1 MFSPRMKR
9 EECSQMLESFSVAFN
24 AVAPFLILLGIGFG
38 IVQAGWTD
46 REFMTRLN
54 TLNFRV
60 FFPFLMFNNVYG
72 AKPENM
78 PSLKLMVSGA
88 GSVILLVILLV
99 AVVPKIVKENPRR
112 GVVIQGI
119 FRSNFIIYGIPLTT
133 SVFGPE
139 KSSVCGIMILL
150 MVSLFNLSGV
160 VVLELFREGGKI
172 RPGKLLAGIAKNPLL
187 QGCVLGLV
195 FYLLQIRLPK
205 FLESPVASLASLA
218 STLALVVLGANLKF
232 DELRKNRR
240 TVTVVLAIR
249 LILLPLL
256 MLPLGWLIG
265 LRGVELFL
273 ILMIFGTPVATSSY
287 PMAQNMGGDGQLAG
301 QLVFVSTVASL
312 GTIFLFIF
320 ALSRLGLLV

>member
-1 MFSPRMKR
+1 
-9 EECSQMLESFSVAFN
+9 MLESFLVAFN

-38 IVQAGWTD
+38 AVRLKLAD
-46 REFMTRLN
+46 RDFMNRLN
-54 TLNFRV
+54 ELNYRL

-78 PSLKLMVSGA
+78 PSVKLMVTGA

-99 AVVPKIVKENPRR
+99 ILVPVFVKENPRR
-112 GVVIQGI
+112 GVIIQGI

-133 SVFGPE
+133 YVFGAE
-139 KSSVCGIMILL
+139 KSSVCGMMILI
-150 MVSLFNLSGV
+150 MVSLFNVAGV
-160 VVLELFREGGKI
+160 IVLELFRDGGKI
-172 RPGKLLAGIAKNPLL
+172 RPGKLLSGIAKNPLL
-187 QGCVLGLV
+187 QGCVAGLL
-195 FYLLQIRLPK
+195 FYLLQIRLPS
-205 FLESPVASLASLA
+205 FIATPVSSLAGLA
-218 STLALVVLGANLKF
+218 TTLALVVLGANLKF
-232 DELRKNRR
+232 EELKKNSR
-240 TVTVVLAIR
+240 TVSIVLAIR

-256 MLPLGWLIG
+256 MVPFGYLIG

-312 GTIFLFIF
+312 LTIFLFIF
-320 ALSRLGLLV
+320 AMSRLGLLA

>member
-1 MFSPRMKR
+1 
-9 EECSQMLESFSVAFN
+9 MLESFNVAFN
-24 AVAPFLILLGIGFG
+24 AVAPFLILLGIGFLVVRTG
-38 IVQAGWTD
+38 LSD
-46 REFMTRLN
+46 REFMNRLN

-78 PSLKLMVSGA
+78 PSAKLMLAGA

-99 AVVPKIVKENPRR
+99 IVVPKIVKENPRR

-133 SVFGPE
+133 SVYGE
-139 KSSVCGIMILL
+139 AKSSVCGIMILL
-150 MVSLFNLSGV
+150 MVSIFNIAGV
-160 VVLELFREGGKI
+160 IVLELFRDGGKI
-172 RPGKLLAGIAKNPLL
+172 RPGKLLLGIAKNPLL
-187 QGCVLGLV
+187 QGCVLGLL
-195 FYLLQIRLPK
+195 FYLLQIRLPEFAEK
-205 FLESPVASLASLA
+205 PVASLASLA

-232 DELRKNRR
+232 DELKRNRR
-240 TVTVVLAIR
+240 TVSIVLLIR
-249 LILLPLL
+249 LVILPLV

-287 PMAQNMGGDGQLAG
+287 PMAQNMGGDGPLAG

-320 ALSRLGLLV
+320 AMSRLGLLT

>member
-1 MFSPRMKR
+1 
-9 EECSQMLESFSVAFN
+9 MLDSFLVAFN
-24 AVAPFLILLGIGFG
+24 AVGPFLILLGIGFG
-38 IVQAGWTD
+38 AVRLKLTD
-46 REFMTRLN
+46 RDFMNRLN
-54 TLNFRV
+54 KLNYRL

-78 PSLKLMVSGA
+78 PSLKLMLTGSL
-88 GSVILLVILLV
+88 SVILLVVLLV
-99 AVVPKIVKENPRR
+99 FLVPKFVKENPRR

-133 SVFGPE
+133 YVFGAE
-139 KSSVCGIMILL
+139 KSSVCGMMILI
-150 MVSLFNLSGV
+150 MVSIFNIAGV
-160 VVLELFREGGKI
+160 IVLEIFREGGKVSMK
-172 RPGKLLAGIAKNPLL
+172 PLLLGLVKNPLL
-187 QGCVLGLV
+187 QGCVAGLL
-195 FYLLQIRLPK
+195 FYLLQIQLPA
-205 FLESPVASLASLA
+205 FIASPVSSLASLA
-218 STLALVVLGANLKF
+218 TTLALVVLGANLKF
-232 DELRKNRR
+232 DELRKNAR
-240 TVTVVLAIR
+240 TVSAVLVIR

-256 MLPLGWLIG
+256 MVPFGYLIG

-320 ALSRLGLLV
+320 TMSRLGLLA